1 MTDPAMRQLAEDLG
15 PGGRRDLL
23 RVLTSPENVRADVIR
38 QFHERGQEDMV
49 DLLVLLEEQ
58 EWNRQAMIEEL
69 RQVDSST

>member
-1 MTDPAMRQLAEDLG
+1 MPTRQCTNSPRTSVLAAG
-15 PGGRRDLL
+15 ATFC
-23 RVLTSPENVRADVIR
+23 RVLTSPDNVRADVIR

-69 RQVDSST
+69 RAAEG